1 MSAEMLRSKHVLAGF
16 FTSLTVNLT
25 HPEAA
30 GRHLTELNSDALR
43 CNSYHK
49 READVIFQIYYYV
62 KKMG

>member
-1 MSAEMLRSKHVLAGF
+1 MSARDAAVKALLAGF

-49 READVIFQIYYYV
+49 REVIFLIYL
-62 KKMG
+62 KKMGE